1 MARREY
7 FPYFLIGSS
16 HETSSLNFISFMKC
30 VWMYF
35 RMFITTVCVLFL
47 LKLRWPKN
55 KSIYHQS
62 GHWSSYSHL
71 LVRQISVIPQIIL
84 KHFDSFISFHSFIV
98 QSCVDNEPQSPPDLK
113 KVNKRYHH
121 HHHHHHHH
129 FLKFF
134 LYCKIPSLWLFSFY
148 SITLTSSKLSGFSF
162 FSMEDKCLPTLQS
175 MCLKQTYIGPIIQC
189 PA

>member
-7 FPYFLIGSS
+7 VPYFLIGSS

-62 GHWSSYSHL
+62 RHWSSYSHL

-113 KVNKRYHH
+113 KVNKQY
-121 HHHHHHHH
+121 HHHHHHH
-129 FLKFF
+129 FLSFSCTAKFLLCDF
-134 LYCKIPSLWLFSFY
+134 LVSVQSLWRLPSFQALVFSAWK
-148 SITLTSSKLSGFSF
+148 INVHQHCRT
-162 FSMEDKCLPTLQS
+162 CV
-175 MCLKQTYIGPIIQC
+175 
-189 PA
+189 

>member
-1 MARREY
+1 MLFVCHPKILHKHCLQFLLEVKMARREY
-7 FPYFLIGSS
+7 VPYFLIGSS

-62 GHWSSYSHL
+62 RHWSSYSHL

-121 HHHHHHHH
+121 HHHHHHH
-129 FLKFF
+129 FF
-134 LYCKIPSLWLFSFY
+134 HHILYLNTIRFKAQHLWSRVRI
-148 SITLTSSKLSGFSF
+148 IT
-162 FSMEDKCLPTLQS
+162 
-175 MCLKQTYIGPIIQC
+175 I
-189 PA
+189 